1 MFFNW
6 FYNYNLIME
15 VQESILIKLKS
26 INGKQY
32 LLIGLFVIFLKY
44 SLGFYITG
52 SRNISL
58 SAVIMG
64 NILSIFQLIISLF
77 RAYRFKDWKLYFTL
91 LIFIGVIH
99 SIGYNLFPIEV
110 LINSRFNILVKITT
124 LASLLIFALLT
135 ISNSNKQ

>member
-1 MFFNW
+1 
-6 FYNYNLIME
+6 ME
-15 VQESILIKLKS
+15 VQQSILIKLKS

-44 SLGFYITG
+44 SLDFYITG

-58 SAVIMG
+58 LAVIMG

-124 LASLLIFALLT
+124 LVSLLIFALLT